1 MFNAKV
7 AKVMVFECRESFTP
21 ANVPPEVL
29 PADGQ
34 ESWTVVVVGEQE
46 ATVDDFHS
54 KKDLQSFIITPSQPV
69 TEPLSS
75 TEANHPSGR

>member
-29 PADGQ
+29 PVDGQ

-46 ATVDDFHS
+46 ATVDDFNS
-54 KKDLQSFIITPSQPV
+54 KLRALLRAEGK
-69 TEPLSS
+69 TEKRSAIFHNYTFP
-75 TEANHPSGR
+75 ACN